1 MPYASSS
8 FSADTDMV
16 DAVLASER
24 LAAGQMP
31 SRLDIRRSSSE
42 TAVPQLSV
50 GPTKTQSLTAASNIL
65 LHPPTPSPT
74 SSDKTIT
81 TPPAVEE
88 RSKSPKVLSPRSSA
102 LGITIH
108 SNVLPAVRSPK
119 RSTEPLPSVPTS
131 RRSRRPRIFGFTG
144 IGEPT
149 SPSSS
154 NGSVTSSPTSEEPQ
168 PSFGAASQAMML
180 PRRDPVRVR
189 SDTSLHS
196 LRHAQSPPPA
206 ARTPEHESPALSPA
220 QTPTTLVR
228 RDSGPKITP
237 RERRDT
243 GLKLDLG
250 HLVPAMPAMSE
261 APSSA
266 RPYSVVRKKSG
277 EVVKSA
283 LKYIGPL
290 GPNGTPLEKRP
301 MFASKSC
308 PTTPNCPKYVH
319 FDAQLER
326 VKLFLQDQKPKVVS
340 RQGSPTEVSEDD
352 DEEEAE
358 PPKKTLH
365 VRMPNFP
372 TMHGPDEDVYLESLG
387 LNEERTALRGVVLC
401 RNIAFEKWVAV
412 RFTFDWWQTVSE
424 VTATYK
430 ESVRGGSFDR
440 FQFTL
445 KLDDLLDRIDEKT
458 LFLCIRYNTAG
469 REIWDS
475 NGGQNYHVLFDLKAP
490 KTPMYM
496 PKRTKVTLPG
506 TGKSVSRGTW
516 GVTSADADRMAD
528 LRARLNRLQEE
539 DAELTRPLSP
549 RRKNARASPR
559 QSSKDL
565 PAYDFASAFSSS
577 KRSSSTGTTPRRAD
591 SASTSPATGR
601 RRFAAADFYTPNLA
615 HFGAPMSP
623 MPGTDSPTPTSP
635 LMSPSPFGNHTAP
648 ASRPGVLTARG
659 SANNSSTSS
668 LDSVDTVTATPSDS
682 PSLSINT
689 VHEESSDA
697 TESDTPQPSPLS
709 PSESPLSPSD
719 VLPRWTPS
727 TTAKNQSVD
736 DMSLKSYSTFIE
748 QFCWGGA
755 ATASVPP
762 LDTPD
767 FGRRVHSTSSLD
779 HFFSSPPDSAT
790 PVALSRTSTQ
800 TTTVRA
806 PSREDLEHVDNA
818 IKSLNLN
825 SLPGTPKE
833 RSPPISPGLNPLNS
847 GRGTVLAL

>member
-1 MPYASSS
+1 
-8 FSADTDMV
+8 
-16 DAVLASER
+16 
-24 LAAGQMP
+24 
-31 SRLDIRRSSSE
+31 
-42 TAVPQLSV
+42 
-50 GPTKTQSLTAASNIL
+50 
-65 LHPPTPSPT
+65 
-74 SSDKTIT
+74 
-81 TPPAVEE
+81 
-88 RSKSPKVLSPRSSA
+88 
-102 LGITIH
+102 
-108 SNVLPAVRSPK
+108 
-119 RSTEPLPSVPTS
+119 
-131 RRSRRPRIFGFTG
+131 
-144 IGEPT
+144 
-149 SPSSS
+149 
-154 NGSVTSSPTSEEPQ
+154 
-168 PSFGAASQAMML
+168 
-180 PRRDPVRVR
+180 
-189 SDTSLHS
+189 
-196 LRHAQSPPPA
+196 
-206 ARTPEHESPALSPA
+206 
-220 QTPTTLVR
+220 
-228 RDSGPKITP
+228 
-237 RERRDT
+237 
-243 GLKLDLG
+243 
-250 HLVPAMPAMSE
+250 MSE
-261 APSSA
+261 NPSSA
-266 RPYSVVRKKSG
+266 HSVVRKKTG

-283 LKYIGPL
+283 LKFNGPL

-319 FDAQLER
+319 FDPQLER

-340 RQGSPTEVSEDD
+340 RQGSPTEMSEDEE
-352 DEEEAE
+352 DEEEE
-358 PPKKTLH
+358 PPKKILH
-365 VRMPNFP
+365 LRLPNFP
-372 TMHGPDEDVYLESLG
+372 TMHGPEEDLYLESIG
-387 LNEERTALRGVVLC
+387 LNDERTALRGVVLC

-445 KLDDLLDRIDEKT
+445 KLDDLIDRIDEKT

-475 NGGQNYHVLFDLKAP
+475 NGGQNYHVLFDLRTP
-490 KTPMYM
+490 KTQTYL

-528 LRARLNRLQEE
+528 LRAKLNRLQEE
-539 DAELTRPLSP
+539 DAELTKPLSP
-549 RRKNARASPR
+549 RKKNARLSPR
-559 QSSKDL
+559 QSGKEL
-565 PAYDFASAFSSS
+565 PAYDFAAAFNSS

-591 SASTSPATGR
+591 SASTSPASGR
-601 RRFAAADFYTPNLA
+601 RRFAAADFYSPKLA
-615 HFGAPMSP
+615 HFGAPLSP

-635 LMSPSPFGNHTAP
+635 PMSPFSFANHNP
-648 ASRPGVLTARG
+648 ASPRPGVLTPRG
-659 SANNSSTSS
+659 SANNSSTTS
-668 LDSVDTVTATPSDS
+668 LDSVDSIDTVTATPSDS
-682 PSLSINT
+682 PSLPIHA

-727 TTAKNQSVD
+727 TSAKNQSVD

-755 ATASVPP
+755 AAGSVPP

-790 PVALSRTSTQ
+790 PVALSRTSTL
-800 TTTVRA
+800 TGPVRA

-818 IKSLNLN
+818 IKSLSLG

-833 RSPPISPGLNPLNS
+833 PSPPISPSLNMS
-847 GRGTVLAL
+847 TGRGTILAL

>member
-1 MPYASSS
+1 MPYSSS
-8 FSADTDMV
+8 SLSADTDMV
-16 DAVLASER
+16 DAVMASER
-24 LAAGQMP
+24 LAEQMP
-31 SRLDIRRSSSE
+31 IRVDLRRSASE
-42 TAVPQLSV
+42 TAVPQL
-50 GPTKTQSLTAASNIL
+50 GTTKTQSLTAASNIL

-74 SSDKTIT
+74 LSDKTVT
-81 TPPAVEE
+81 TPPAIEE
-88 RSKSPKVLSPRSSA
+88 RKSPRVLSPRSSA
-102 LGITIH
+102 LGITIA

-119 RSTEPLPSVPTS
+119 RNTEPLPSVPTS

-144 IGEPT
+144 LGDPA
-149 SPSSS
+149 SPQSS
-154 NGSVTSSPTSEEPQ
+154 NGSVAGSPTSEEPQ
-168 PSFGAASQAMML
+168 PSFGPSSQAMML

-189 SDTSLHS
+189 SDTSLYS
-196 LRHAQSPPPA
+196 LRHAMSPPPA
-206 ARTPEHESPALSPA
+206 ARTPEHESPVASPV
-220 QTPTTLVR
+220 QTPTLVR

-250 HLVPAMPAMSE
+250 GLVPALPAMADNATST
-261 APSSA
+261 
-266 RPYSVVRKKSG
+266 RYTVIRKKSG

-283 LKYIGPL
+283 LKFNGPL

-319 FDAQLER
+319 FDPQLER

-340 RQGSPTEVSEDD
+340 RQGSPTEMSEDE
-352 DEEEAE
+352 DEEEEE
-358 PPKKTLH
+358 PPKKVLH

-372 TMHGPDEDVYLESLG
+372 TIHGPDEDVYLESLG

-424 VTATYK
+424 VTASYK
-430 ESVRGGSFDR
+430 ESIRGGSFDR

-490 KTPMYM
+490 KTPSYM

-539 DAELTRPLSP
+539 DAELARPISP
-549 RRKNARASPR
+549 RKKNARFSPR
-559 QSSKDL
+559 QSSKEL
-565 PAYDFASAFSSS
+565 PAYDFAAAFNSS
-577 KRSSSTGTTPRRAD
+577 KRSSTGTTPRRAD
-591 SASTSPATGR
+591 SASGSTAAAPATGR
-601 RRFAAADFYTPNLA
+601 RRFAAADFYTPKLA
-615 HFGAPMSP
+615 HFGGPISP

-635 LMSPSPFGNHTAP
+635 PMSPFSFANHNP
-648 ASRPGVLTARG
+648 ASPRPGVLTPRG
-659 SANNSSTSS
+659 SANSSSTAS
-668 LDSVDTVTATPSDS
+668 LDSVDTLTATPSDS
-682 PSLSINT
+682 PSMPIHNVS
-689 VHEESSDA
+689 EESSDA

-755 ATASVPP
+755 ATGPVPT

-790 PVALSRTSTQ
+790 PVALSRTNTQ
-800 TTTVRA
+800 TGTVRA

-818 IKSLNLN
+818 IKSLSI
-825 SLPGTPKE
+825 SLPSTPKE
-833 RSPPISPGLNPLNS
+833 PSPPISPSLSHMNS
-847 GRGTVLAL
+847 SRNSTILAI